1 MPHHAGAEGNWRGT
15 FQALPSGQ
23 PAARQGEWVMADPV
37 LQVRDLEVSFR
48 VDTGTFFRR
57 NYQRIRAVNG
67 ISFDVH
73 RAETLGIVGESGCGK
88 STLARA
94 ILGQARPARPD
105 SVARRGPDAG
115 KRGGPAPQAA

>member
-73 RAETLGIVGESGCGK
+73 RRSEEHTPELQSRGHIVCRLPLEKKKLNHMHS
-88 STLARA
+88 L
-94 ILGQARPARPD
+94 Q
-105 SVARRGPDAG
+105 
-115 KRGGPAPQAA
+115 